1 MEKKTFS
8 FRLFLHNFLENRR
21 HSILEKVWLVVILI
35 FALLATAKHKN
46 DYIIVVMTLSVPKV
60 KEVRSIKKFEKNLFY
75 FSTSIKD
82 DVSP

>member
-1 MEKKTFS
+1 MVEKTFS

-35 FALLATAKHKN
+35 FAQRSTTKHKN